1 MVTSGKIPAFAE
13 PVEVE
18 EVREL
23 VREEVGRVEGERRGK
38 MEGRPWRIML
48 KNCPIMLCSNAFIM
62 LLRIVNYA
70 SHESNY
76 ASLLLFMTKGC
87 LVAEL

>member
-23 VREEVGRVEGERRGK
+23 VREEVGRGGRGRKRNSERGRNIRREKGKRVEGERRGK
-38 MEGRPWRIML
+38 MESRP
-48 KNCPIMLCSNAFIM
+48 
-62 LLRIVNYA
+62 
-70 SHESNY
+70 
-76 ASLLLFMTKGC
+76 
-87 LVAEL
+87 

>member
-23 VREEVGRVEGERRGK
+23 VREEVGRVGE
-38 MEGRPWRIML
+38 EGRG
-48 KNCPIMLCSNAFIM
+48 
-62 LLRIVNYA
+62 IVR
-70 SHESNY
+70 EEEEK
-76 ASLLLFMTKGC
+76 T
-87 LVAEL
+87 